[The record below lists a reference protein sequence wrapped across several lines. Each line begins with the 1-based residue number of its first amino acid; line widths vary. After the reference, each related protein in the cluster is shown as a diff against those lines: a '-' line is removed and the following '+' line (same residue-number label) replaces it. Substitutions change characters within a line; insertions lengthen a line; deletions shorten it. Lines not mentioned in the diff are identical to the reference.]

1 MTGTT
6 GEMAQTI
13 LTDKNYIGTDKKV
26 FVEDTQNIHKIVF
39 PYTRPFG
46 AVSMLAR
53 RSESS
58 TYNTPGF
65 LFFENHRGYNF
76 RSYES
81 LTHIDKTLYQNSF
94 YSLICHTRDP
104 NNPTMRDIVFDMST
118 IKEFRIMKTTDLL
131 ADTASIC

>member
-1 MTGTT
+1 M
-6 GEMAQTI
+6 
-13 LTDKNYIGTDKKV
+13 

-46 AVSMLAR
+46 
-53 RSESS
+53 RSVHVNHVDQRAS

-81 LTHIDKTLYQNSF
+81 LTHIDKTPIPEQFLFSDMPYA
-94 YSLICHTRDP
+94 RDP
-104 NNPTMRDIVFDMST
+104 NNPAMRDIVFDMST

-131 ADTASIC
+131 ADTTSIC